1 MIFCVK
7 SALGFRFGLMMRSF
21 LALCVLSSIC
31 LAEFEKD
38 LQLKLILAEPGDT
51 IHLDSGLFPIL
62 GTLSME
68 GKQDIVIKGTGMN
81 GTILDFSTQVE
92 GAQGLSITNCKNII
106 LEDFSVQDAKGDAIK
121 CQYTNGITFR
131 RVKAQWLGGPRP
143 TNGAYGL
150 YPVQCENV
158 LVEHCVAIAASD
170 AGIYVGQSENII
182 VRFSEA
188 FDNVAGIE
196 IENSTRADVYGNN
209 VHGNTGGILVFD
221 LPDLA
226 VKEGRQVRIFDNI
239 IKDNNLDNFAPE
251 GNIVGKVPSGT
262 GIMVMAT
269 EMVEVF
275 ENTIID
281 NKTAGTAIVSYFITE
296 EETKD
301 SQYNPYT
308 SSIYIHDNIY
318 RRTPQFPTLDHDIGL
333 LLFFHFFRDIPD
345 IIYDGMPDPI
355 HIGKNGLIPN
365 SRRLCLSDN
374 VDAKYLN
381 LGLSKNFQSWYSPF
395 FADFNTDANE
405 CNCTQDP
412 LPEVI
417 LKIDH

>member
-1 MIFCVK
+1 MSKVP
-7 SALGFRFGLMMRSF
+7 SGLDFRMLIRSF
-21 LALCVLSSIC
+21 MMLCALSSIC
-31 LAEFEKD
+31 MAEFERD

-51 IHLDSGLFPIL
+51 IRLESGLFPIL

-68 GKQDIVIKGTGMN
+68 GKRDVVIKGTGVN
-81 GTILDFSTQVE
+81 STILNFSTQVE

-106 LEDFSVQDAKGDAIK
+106 LEDFTVQDAKGDAIK
-121 CQYTNGITFR
+121 CQYTDGITFR

-158 LVEHCVAIAASD
+158 LVEHCIAVAASD
-170 AGIYVGQSENII
+170 AGIYVGQSKNII

-221 LPDLA
+221 LPDLP

-251 GNIVGKVPSGT
+251 GNIVGKVPAGT

-275 ENTIID
+275 ENTIIN

-308 SSIYIHDNIY
+308 SSIYIHHNIY
-318 RRTPQFPTLDHDIGL
+318 RRTPQIPTLDHDMGL
-333 LLFFHFFRDIPD
+333 LLFFHFFRDVPD
-345 IIYDGMPDPI
+345 IIYDGMPDPRYV
-355 HIGKNGLIPN
+355 GRDDVIPN
-365 SRRLCLSDN
+365 SRRLCISDN
-374 VDAKYLN
+374 VDANYLN
-381 LGLSKNFQSWYSPF
+381 LGLSKNFESWYSPF
-395 FADFNTDANE
+395 FADFNTDDNE
-405 CNCTQDP
+405 CKCVQDP
-412 LPEVI
+412 LPEVT

>member
-1 MIFCVK
+1 MNRLRPLLIFQ
-7 SALGFRFGLMMRSF
+7 FFT
-21 LALCVLSSIC
+21 ALCF
-31 LAEFEKD
+31 AEFEKD
-38 LQLKLILAEPGDT
+38 FQLKLILAEPGDT
-51 IHLDSGLFPIL
+51 IKLESGLFPIL

-68 GKQDIVIKGTGMN
+68 GKEDIVIRGAGMN
-81 GTILDFSTQVE
+81 GTILSFAGQVE
-92 GAQGLSITNCKNII
+92 GAQGLSITNCTNIT
-106 LEDFSVQDAKGDAIK
+106 LEDFTVQDAKGDAIK
-121 CQYTNGITFR
+121 CQYVDGITFR
-131 RVKAQWLGGPRP
+131 RVKAQWLGGPKP

-158 LVEHCVAIAASD
+158 LIEHCVAIAASD
-170 AGIYVGQSENII
+170 AGLYVGQSKDII

-226 VKEGRQVRIFDNI
+226 VKEGKQVRIFDNI
-239 IKDNNLDNFAPE
+239 IKDNNIDNFAPE

-269 EMVEVF
+269 EQVEVF
-275 ENTIID
+275 DNTIIN
-281 NKTAGTAIVSYFITE
+281 NKTAGTAVVSYYITE

-308 SSIYIHDNIY
+308 SAIYIHHNIY
-318 RRTPQFPTLDHDIGL
+318 RRAPQIPTLDHDIGL
-333 LLFFHFFRDIPD
+333 LLFVHFFRDVPD
-345 IIYDGMPDPI
+345 IIYDGMPDPRYV
-355 HIGKNGLIPN
+355 GDNGLIPD
-365 SRRLCLSDN
+365 SRRLCIADN
-374 VDAKYLN
+374 HEAGYLN
-381 LGLSKNFQSWYSPF
+381 LDISKNFKSWYSPF
-395 FADFNTDANE
+395 MADFNTDDNE
-405 CNCTQDP
+405 CNCTQEP

-417 LKIDH
+417 LNIDR

>member
-1 MIFCVK
+1 MSKVL
-7 SALGFRFGLMMRSF
+7 SGLDFRMLIRSF
-21 LALCVLSSIC
+21 MMLCALSSIC
-31 LAEFEKD
+31 MAEFERD

-51 IHLDSGLFPIL
+51 IRLESGLFPIL

-68 GKQDIVIKGTGMN
+68 GKRDVVIKGTGVN
-81 GTILDFSTQVE
+81 STILNFSTQVE

-106 LEDFSVQDAKGDAIK
+106 LEDFTVQDAKGDAIK
-121 CQYTNGITFR
+121 CQYTDGITFR

-158 LVEHCVAIAASD
+158 LVEHCIAVAASD
-170 AGIYVGQSENII
+170 AGIYVGQSKDII

-221 LPDLA
+221 LPDLP

-251 GNIVGKVPSGT
+251 GNIVGKVPAGT

-275 ENTIID
+275 ENTIIN

-308 SSIYIHDNIY
+308 SSIYIHHNIY
-318 RRTPQFPTLDHDIGL
+318 RRTPQIPTLDHDMGL
-333 LLFFHFFRDIPD
+333 LLFFHFFRDVPD
-345 IIYDGMPDPI
+345 IIYDGMPDPRYV
-355 HIGKNGLIPN
+355 GRDDVIPN
-365 SRRLCLSDN
+365 SRRLCISDN
-374 VDAKYLN
+374 VDANYLN
-381 LGLSKNFQSWYSPF
+381 LGLSKNFESWYSPF
-395 FADFNTDANE
+395 FADFNTDDNE
-405 CNCTQDP
+405 CKCIQDP
-412 LPEVI
+412 LPEVT
-417 LKIDH
+417 LKIDP

>member
-1 MIFCVK
+1 M
-7 SALGFRFGLMMRSF
+7 
-21 LALCVLSSIC
+21 
-31 LAEFEKD
+31 AEFEKD

-51 IHLDSGLFPIL
+51 IRLDSGLFPIL

-68 GKQDIVIKGTGMN
+68 GKRDVVIKGTGMN
-81 GTILDFSTQVE
+81 STILNFSTQVE
-92 GAQGLSITNCKNII
+92 GAQGLSITNCENII
-106 LEDFSVQDAKGDAIK
+106 LEDFTVQDAKGDAIK
-121 CQYTNGITFR
+121 CQYTDGITFR
-131 RVKAQWLGGPRP
+131 RVKAQWLGGPQP

-158 LVEHCVAIAASD
+158 LVEHCIAVAASD
-170 AGIYVGQSENII
+170 AGIYVGQSKDII

-221 LPDLA
+221 LPDLP

-251 GNIVGKVPSGT
+251 GNIVGKVPAGT

-275 ENTIID
+275 ENTIIN

-308 SSIYIHDNIY
+308 SSIYIHHNIY
-318 RRTPQFPTLDHDIGL
+318 RRTPQIPTLDHDIGL
-333 LLFFHFFRDIPD
+333 LLFFHFFRDVPD
-345 IIYDGMPDPI
+345 IIYDGMPDPRYV
-355 HIGKNGLIPN
+355 GRDDLIPN
-365 SRRLCLSDN
+365 SRRLCISDN
-374 VDAKYLN
+374 VDANYLN
-381 LGLSKNFQSWYSPF
+381 LGLSRNFESWYSPF
-395 FADFNTDANE
+395 FADFNTDDNE
-405 CNCTQDP
+405 CKCIQDP
-412 LPEVI
+412 LPEVT

>member
-1 MIFCVK
+1 
-7 SALGFRFGLMMRSF
+7 MM
-21 LALCVLSSIC
+21 LCALSSIC
-31 LAEFEKD
+31 MAEFEKD

-51 IHLDSGLFPIL
+51 IRLDSGLFPIL

-68 GKQDIVIKGTGMN
+68 GKRDVVIKGTGMN
-81 GTILDFSTQVE
+81 STILNFSTQVE
-92 GAQGLSITNCKNII
+92 GAQGLSITNCENII
-106 LEDFSVQDAKGDAIK
+106 LEDFTVQDAKGDAIK
-121 CQYTNGITFR
+121 CQYTDGITFR
-131 RVKAQWLGGPRP
+131 RVKAQWLGGPQP

-158 LVEHCVAIAASD
+158 LVEHCIAVAASD
-170 AGIYVGQSENII
+170 AGIYVGQSKDII

-221 LPDLA
+221 LPDLP

-251 GNIVGKVPSGT
+251 GNIVGKVPAGT

-275 ENTIID
+275 ENTIIN

-308 SSIYIHDNIY
+308 SSIYIHHNIY
-318 RRTPQFPTLDHDIGL
+318 RRTPQIPTLDHDIGL
-333 LLFFHFFRDIPD
+333 LLFFHFFRDVPD
-345 IIYDGMPDPI
+345 IIYDGMPDPRYV
-355 HIGKNGLIPN
+355 GRDDLIPN
-365 SRRLCLSDN
+365 SRRLCISDN
-374 VDAKYLN
+374 VDANYLN
-381 LGLSKNFQSWYSPF
+381 LGLSRNFESWYSPF
-395 FADFNTDANE
+395 FADFNTDDNE
-405 CNCTQDP
+405 CKCIQDP
-412 LPEVI
+412 LPEVT

>member
-1 MIFCVK
+1 MIRLRPLLIFQ
-7 SALGFRFGLMMRSF
+7 FFT
-21 LALCVLSSIC
+21 ALCF
-31 LAEFEKD
+31 AEFEKD
-38 LQLKLILAEPGDT
+38 FQLKLILAEPGDT
-51 IHLDSGLFPIL
+51 IKLESGLFPIL

-68 GKQDIVIKGTGMN
+68 GKEDIVIRGAGMN
-81 GTILDFSTQVE
+81 GTILSFAGQVE
-92 GAQGLSITNCKNII
+92 GAQGLSITNCTNIT
-106 LEDFSVQDAKGDAIK
+106 LEDFTVQDAKGDAIK
-121 CQYTNGITFR
+121 CQYVNGITFR
-131 RVKAQWLGGPRP
+131 RVKAQWLGGPKP

-158 LVEHCVAIAASD
+158 LIEHCVAIAASD
-170 AGIYVGQSENII
+170 AGSYVGQSKDII

-226 VKEGRQVRIFDNI
+226 VKEGKQVRIFDNI
-239 IKDNNLDNFAPE
+239 IKDNNIDNFAPE

-269 EMVEVF
+269 EQVEVF
-275 ENTIID
+275 DNTIIN
-281 NKTAGTAIVSYFITE
+281 NKTAGTAVVSYYITE

-308 SSIYIHDNIY
+308 SAIYIHHNIY
-318 RRTPQFPTLDHDIGL
+318 RRAPQIPTLDHDIGL
-333 LLFFHFFRDIPD
+333 LLFVHFFRDVPD
-345 IIYDGMPDPI
+345 IIYDGMPDPRYV
-355 HIGKNGLIPN
+355 GDNGLIPD
-365 SRRLCLSDN
+365 SRRLCIADN
-374 VDAKYLN
+374 LEAGYLN
-381 LGLSKNFQSWYSPF
+381 LDISKNFESWYSPF
-395 FADFNTDANE
+395 KADFNTDDNE
-405 CNCTQDP
+405 CNCTQEP

-417 LKIDH
+417 LNIDR

>member
-1 MIFCVK
+1 
-7 SALGFRFGLMMRSF
+7 MM
-21 LALCVLSSIC
+21 LCALSSIC
-31 LAEFEKD
+31 MAEFEKD

-51 IHLDSGLFPIL
+51 IRLDSGLFPIL

-68 GKQDIVIKGTGMN
+68 GKRDVVIKGTGMN
-81 GTILDFSTQVE
+81 STILNFSTQVE
-92 GAQGLSITNCKNII
+92 GAQGLSITNCENII
-106 LEDFSVQDAKGDAIK
+106 LEDFTVQDAKGDAIK
-121 CQYTNGITFR
+121 CQYTDGITFR
-131 RVKAQWLGGPRP
+131 RVKAQWLGGPQP

-158 LVEHCVAIAASD
+158 LVEHCIAVAASD
-170 AGIYVGQSENII
+170 AGIYVGQSKDII

-221 LPDLA
+221 LPDLP

-251 GNIVGKVPSGT
+251 GNIVGKVPAGT

-275 ENTIID
+275 ENTIIN

-308 SSIYIHDNIY
+308 SSIYIHHNIY
-318 RRTPQFPTLDHDIGL
+318 RRTPQIPTLDHDIGL
-333 LLFFHFFRDIPD
+333 LLFFHFFRDVPD
-345 IIYDGMPDPI
+345 IIYDGMPDPRYV
-355 HIGKNGLIPN
+355 GRDNVIPN
-365 SRRLCLSDN
+365 SRRLCISDN
-374 VDAKYLN
+374 VDANYLN
-381 LGLSKNFQSWYSPF
+381 LGLSRNFESWYSPF
-395 FADFNTDANE
+395 FADFNTDDNE
-405 CNCTQDP
+405 CRCIQDP
-412 LPEVI
+412 LPEVT

>member
-1 MIFCVK
+1 MSKVP
-7 SALGFRFGLMMRSF
+7 SGLDFRMLIRSF
-21 LALCVLSSIC
+21 MMLCALSSIC
-31 LAEFEKD
+31 MAEFERD

-51 IHLDSGLFPIL
+51 IRLESGLFPIL

-68 GKQDIVIKGTGMN
+68 GKRDVVIKGTGVN
-81 GTILDFSTQVE
+81 STILNFSTQVE

-106 LEDFSVQDAKGDAIK
+106 LEDFTVQDAKGDAIK
-121 CQYTNGITFR
+121 CQYTDGITFR

-158 LVEHCVAIAASD
+158 LVEHCIAVAASD
-170 AGIYVGQSENII
+170 AGIYVGQSKNII

-221 LPDLA
+221 LPDLP

-251 GNIVGKVPSGT
+251 GNIVGKVPAGT

-275 ENTIID
+275 ENTIIN

-308 SSIYIHDNIY
+308 SSIYIHHNIY
-318 RRTPQFPTLDHDIGL
+318 RRTPQIPTLDHDMGL
-333 LLFFHFFRDIPD
+333 LLFFHFFRDVPD
-345 IIYDGMPDPI
+345 IIYDGMPDPRYV
-355 HIGKNGLIPN
+355 GRDNVIPN
-365 SRRLCLSDN
+365 SRRLCISDN
-374 VDAKYLN
+374 VDANYLN
-381 LGLSKNFQSWYSPF
+381 LGLSKNFESWYSPF
-395 FADFNTDANE
+395 FADFNTDDNE
-405 CNCTQDP
+405 CKCIQDP
-412 LPEVI
+412 LPEVT

>member
-1 MIFCVK
+1 VSK
-7 SALGFRFGLMMRSF
+7 VPSGLDFRMLIRSF
-21 LALCVLSSIC
+21 MMLCALSSIC
-31 LAEFEKD
+31 MAEFERD

-51 IHLDSGLFPIL
+51 IRLESGLFPIL

-68 GKQDIVIKGTGMN
+68 GKRDVVIKGTGVN
-81 GTILDFSTQVE
+81 STILNFSTQVE

-106 LEDFSVQDAKGDAIK
+106 LEDFTVQDAKGDAIK
-121 CQYTNGITFR
+121 CQYTDGITFR

-158 LVEHCVAIAASD
+158 LVEHCITVAASD
-170 AGIYVGQSENII
+170 AGIYVGQSKNII

-221 LPDLA
+221 LPDLP

-251 GNIVGKVPSGT
+251 GNIVGKVPAGT

-275 ENTIID
+275 ENTIIN

-308 SSIYIHDNIY
+308 SSIYIHHNIY
-318 RRTPQFPTLDHDIGL
+318 RRTPQIPTLDHDMGL
-333 LLFFHFFRDIPD
+333 LLFFHFFRDVPD
-345 IIYDGMPDPI
+345 IIYDGMPDPRYV
-355 HIGKNGLIPN
+355 GRDDVIPN
-365 SRRLCLSDN
+365 SRRLCISDN
-374 VDAKYLN
+374 VDANYLN
-381 LGLSKNFQSWYSPF
+381 LGLSKNFESWYSPF
-395 FADFNTDANE
+395 FADFNTDDNE
-405 CNCTQDP
+405 CKCIQDP
-412 LPEVI
+412 LPEVT

>member
-1 MIFCVK
+1 M
-7 SALGFRFGLMMRSF
+7 
-21 LALCVLSSIC
+21 
-31 LAEFEKD
+31 AEFERD

-51 IHLDSGLFPIL
+51 IRLESGLFPIL

-68 GKQDIVIKGTGMN
+68 GKRDVVIKGTGVN
-81 GTILDFSTQVE
+81 STILNFSTQVE

-106 LEDFSVQDAKGDAIK
+106 LEDFTVQDAKGDAIK
-121 CQYTNGITFR
+121 CQYTDGITFR

-158 LVEHCVAIAASD
+158 LVEHCITVAASD
-170 AGIYVGQSENII
+170 AGIYVGQSKNII

-221 LPDLA
+221 LPDLP

-251 GNIVGKVPSGT
+251 GNIVGKVPAGT

-275 ENTIID
+275 ENTIIN

-308 SSIYIHDNIY
+308 SSIYIHHNIY
-318 RRTPQFPTLDHDIGL
+318 RRTPQIPTLDHDMGL
-333 LLFFHFFRDIPD
+333 LLFFHFFRDVPD
-345 IIYDGMPDPI
+345 IIYDGMPDPRYV
-355 HIGKNGLIPN
+355 GRDDVIPN
-365 SRRLCLSDN
+365 SRRLCISDN
-374 VDAKYLN
+374 VDANYLN
-381 LGLSKNFQSWYSPF
+381 LGLSKNFESWYSPF
-395 FADFNTDANE
+395 FADFNTDDNE
-405 CNCTQDP
+405 CKCIQDP
-412 LPEVI
+412 LPEVT

>member
-1 MIFCVK
+1 MNRLRPLLIFQ
-7 SALGFRFGLMMRSF
+7 FFT
-21 LALCVLSSIC
+21 ALCF
-31 LAEFEKD
+31 AEFEKD
-38 LQLKLILAEPGDT
+38 FQLKLILAEPGDT
-51 IHLDSGLFPIL
+51 IKLESGLFPIL

-68 GKQDIVIKGTGMN
+68 GKEDIVIRGAGMN
-81 GTILDFSTQVE
+81 GTILSFAGQVE
-92 GAQGLSITNCKNII
+92 GAQGLSITNCTNIT
-106 LEDFSVQDAKGDAIK
+106 LEDFTVQDAKGDAIK
-121 CQYTNGITFR
+121 CQYVNGITFR
-131 RVKAQWLGGPRP
+131 RVKAQWLGGPKP

-158 LVEHCVAIAASD
+158 LIEHCVAIAASD
-170 AGIYVGQSENII
+170 AGIYVGQSKDII

-226 VKEGRQVRIFDNI
+226 VKEGKQVRIFDNI
-239 IKDNNLDNFAPE
+239 IKDNNIDNFAPE

-269 EMVEVF
+269 EQVEVF
-275 ENTIID
+275 DNTIIN
-281 NKTAGTAIVSYFITE
+281 NKTAGTAVVSYYITE

-308 SSIYIHDNIY
+308 SAIYIHHNIY
-318 RRTPQFPTLDHDIGL
+318 RRAPQIPTLDHDIGL
-333 LLFFHFFRDIPD
+333 LLFVRFFKDVPD
-345 IIYDGMPDPI
+345 IIYDGMPDPRYV
-355 HIGKNGLIPN
+355 GDNGLIPD
-365 SRRLCLSDN
+365 SRRLCIADN
-374 VDAKYLN
+374 LEAGYLN
-381 LGLSKNFQSWYSPF
+381 LDISKNFESWYSPF
-395 FADFNTDANE
+395 MADFNTDDNE
-405 CNCTQDP
+405 CNCTQEP

-417 LKIDH
+417 LNIDR